1 MIIKVRM
8 DTIIMTNGMLQ
19 LIAAEKYIL
28 WCSIDS
34 QENYYLMKRTDGRFG

>member
-34 QENYYLMKRTDGRFG
+34 QEIATPLRGQMVRFG